1 MQARNPFTADLLPCQ
16 MACGNRKLI
25 ILKGKL
31 DFRTSALLSNA
42 LVDVPV
48 MQKSF

>member
-1 MQARNPFTADLLPCQ
+1 MQARNPFAADLLPCQ
-16 MACGNRKLI
+16 MACGNRKL
-25 ILKGKL
+25 KGKL
-31 DFRTSALLSNA
+31 DFRTGALLSNA